1 MTGLLTGTRRA
12 GAGGLAALAIVL
24 AMLTIASP
32 VLAAGDCDPVAAAFS
47 PGKWSARG
55 IQISKI
61 DHDDRSVVIIE
72 GDGGFTLSISETGDA
87 DGTFSLAGTGMSK
100 SFVEND
106 DSGLEVQWLT
116 TGKLAG
122 NGTVVRA
129 DGTRDLAIS
138 GQIDANPNGDGDDWG
153 NEFQGFGN
161 ETTTE
166 YHGTFSPS
174 AANCNTVFGSLR
186 GPVAFGSADGGDSL
200 FLAVRIGK
208 APDNI
213 DIEGQLV
220 ELLDRAQ
227 EVLQGD
233 TPDAEILNRF
243 VQDLLAFDALLVS
256 LEYCDAL
263 QANVGPIWGML
274 RATMIHAAHQF
285 LSAALGGAYD
295 TREVIFTMT
304 SVIQGGTM
312 GWRGPECLEPQEF
325 ADDAEAL
332 LVQFEDV
339 LLKRLE
345 YAWLMP
351 DSQASERLAE
361 LAQIAAAA
369 YQFGLGR
376 VIAAMEGH
384 GLEGDAVDGV
394 QPEGDQP
401 DGAQPEGEQPEVIE
415 GVQQ

>member
-1 MTGLLTGTRRA
+1 VSLHRTVAWRA
-12 GAGGLAALAIVL
+12 PAGGLGALAIVL
-24 AMLTIASP
+24 AMLTVASP

-106 DSGLEVQWLT
+106 ESGLEVQWMT
-116 TGKLAG
+116 TGKLSG
-122 NGTVVRA
+122 NGSLVRA

-153 NEFQGFGN
+153 NEFQTFGN

-186 GPVAFGSADGGDSL
+186 GPVAYGSADGGDSL
-200 FLAVRIGK
+200 FMAVRIGK
-208 APDNI
+208 SPDNI

-227 EVLQGD
+227 EVLRG
-233 TPDAEILNRF
+233 DAEPEILDRF
-243 VQDLLAFDALLVS
+243 VRDLLAFDALLLS
-256 LEYCDAL
+256 IEYCDAL
-263 QANVGPIWGML
+263 QANVGPIWAML
-274 RATMIHAAHQF
+274 RETMISAAHQF
-285 LSAALGGAYD
+285 LAAAYAD
-295 TREVIFTMT
+295 AYSTRDVIFTMT

-312 GWRGPECLEPQEF
+312 GWRGPECLEPQPF
-325 ADDAEAL
+325 ADDAEGL
-332 LVQFEDV
+332 LVKFEDV

-345 YAWLMP
+345 YAWLIP
-351 DSQASERLAE
+351 DSRAGERLAE

-376 VIAAMEGH
+376 VTAAMEGH
-384 GLEGDAVDGV
+384 GMEGDAAEGV
-394 QPEGDQP
+394 QPEDVQP
-401 DGAQPEGEQPEVIE
+401 DGEQPEGEQPEVIE

>member
-1 MTGLLTGTRRA
+1 MSLLLTGARRA
-12 GAGGLAALAIVL
+12 QAGGLGAFAIGLV
-24 AMLTIASP
+24 MLTAASP

-47 PGKWSARG
+47 PGRWSARG

-87 DGTFSLAGTGMSK
+87 AGTFSLAGTGMSK
-100 SFVEND
+100 SFAAND
-106 DSGLEVQWLT
+106 ESGLEVQWMT
-116 TGKLAG
+116 TGKLSG

-138 GQIDANPNGDGDDWG
+138 GQIDSNPNGVGDEWSG
-153 NEFQGFGN
+153 TGQELWGFGN

-186 GPVAFGSADGGDSL
+186 GPVAFGAANGGDSL
-200 FLAVRIGK
+200 FMAVRVGSI
-208 APDNI
+208 PDDI

-233 TPDAEILNRF
+233 TPDPEILNRF

-285 LSAALGGAYD
+285 LTAAYADAYS
-295 TREVIFTMT
+295 TRDVVFTMT

-345 YAWLMP
+345 YAWLID
-351 DSQASERLAE
+351 DSQAAERLGE

-384 GLEGDAVDGV
+384 GMEGDAADGDATAD
-394 QPEGDQP
+394 DQS
-401 DGAQPEGEQPEVIE
+401 EVIE
-415 GVQQ
+415 GVRQ